1 MRHGPRALT
10 VRVQA
15 RTADGAKAG
24 TMKSMTTNHVLA
36 VDGTNLLYRS
46 YHAMASSKLEH
57 AGRPIW
63 AVHGLFVQL
72 AKILSGNTYTHM
84 TLAFDSA
91 GGCASRKKLYPEYK
105 ANRPSPDENIVYQ
118 LQWAPSILRQC
129 GIHVVA
135 MDGWEADDIVASCVN
150 QAEKLQY
157 TTTVLSSDKDCIQ
170 LVGKATT
177 MLTMDGK
184 VYNLETLKSIMGCT
198 PLGYRTIAALRGEP
212 GDNLPGVKGVG
223 TVTATKLV
231 DRFEDIN
238 AIFGAD
244 DTDLRKIVSAKILES
259 LRRDE
264 SIARRTYGVAEL
276 NRHLTVDVE
285 QGKLTA
291 LNPENIKKILT
302 SVGLPH
308 AGERISRALH
318 GTKVSQSPF

>member
-1 MRHGPRALT
+1 
-10 VRVQA
+10 
-15 RTADGAKAG
+15 
-24 TMKSMTTNHVLA
+24 MTTNHVLA

-46 YHAMASSKLEH
+46 YHAMAATKLEH
-57 AGRPIW
+57 AGRPVW

-84 TLAFDSA
+84 TLAFDTA
-91 GGCASRKKLYPEYK
+91 GGCTSRKSMYPAYK
-105 ANRPSPDENIVYQ
+105 ANRPSPDENIIYQ

-129 GIHVVA
+129 GIHVVN

-170 LVGKATT
+170 LVGDLTT
-177 MLTMDGK
+177 MLTMDNK

-231 DRFEDIN
+231 DQFGDIDT
-238 AIFGAD
+238 IFKAGD
-244 DTDLRKIVSAKILES
+244 DDLRKVVSAKILES

-264 SIARRTYGVAEL
+264 SVARCTYTVAEL
-276 NRHLTVDVE
+276 NRQLPVDVE
-285 QGKLTA
+285 QGKLAT
-291 LNPENIKKILT
+291 LNPANIKKILT
-302 SVGLPH
+302 EVGLPH
-308 AGERISRALH
+308 AGDRIARALS
-318 GTKVSQSPF
+318 GKKVSQSPF